1 MAQHFSANSLA
12 MTVNQSR
19 PNNPDAA
26 TDYASMGKVDRS
38 FEDVFR
44 DEHLKMLRLATL
56 LLGSQ
61 SLAEEAVQDV
71 FAKLLDRF
79 GSVRNPGGF
88 LRTATINRCR
98 DIQRRG
104 SRDRRLLRRLRP
116 VKADTHLEVPLDD
129 VLAGISQQRR
139 EILVLR
145 YYVGHTTPEIAK
157 ILGIPEGTVRS
168 ATHRALAELKEVLI

>member
-1 MAQHFSANSLA
+1 MAVDQPHANNGPEAGVSAVLSSDRN
-12 MTVNQSR
+12 
-19 PNNPDAA
+19 
-26 TDYASMGKVDRS
+26 RS
-38 FEDVFR
+38 FEEVFR
-44 DEHLKMLRLATL
+44 DEHLKMLRWATL

-71 FAKLLDRF
+71 FAKLLDQF
-79 GSVRNPGGF
+79 ETIRNPGGF

-98 DIQRRG
+98 DMQRQG

-116 VKADTHLEVPLDD
+116 VQTNTHTEIPLDD

-145 YYVGHTTPEIAK
+145 YYVGYTTPEIAE

-168 ATHRALAELKEVLI
+168 ATHRALAELKEVLK